1 MSKITRRHLVHFC
14 AAVLIVAAAALAADQ
29 RPVEPTFLRRA
40 LPDGDV
46 DQHPCRWR
54 PLFGEGDAEA
64 RVARGVVRYAVV
76 DINELNE
83 PCRTPVKPNE
93 EQVAVVLEGTG
104 RLDYAGQRLDLKAH
118 DFVYLPPGV
127 ERRFSGKIRLI
138 LMGFRLPEG
147 VESLTPEKPLMANW
161 DDVALQQV
169 GGHPPTT
176 LYRLM
181 MGDVNSKRDRI
192 AAGRVLTSLY
202 IMEFAPGGTNA
213 PHHHDTEEEIYLVLS
228 GKGEMVAGGGVDG
241 TENRVPAKPGDA
253 FFFRLNCTVGFYS
266 STDPGNRTVILAVRS
281 LYPRRNR

>member
-1 MSKITRRHLVHFC
+1 MKRYIFFL
-14 AAVLIVAAAALAADQ
+14 LAASAAWAQ
-29 RPVEPTFLRRA
+29 HSAVEPTFLRRA
-40 LPDGDV
+40 LPEGGV
-46 DQHPCRWR
+46 PGQGCRVT

-76 DINELNE
+76 DINEQSDL
-83 PCRTPVKPNE
+83 CRTPVRSSE
-93 EQVAVVLEGTG
+93 EQVAVVLDGNG
-104 RLDYAGQRLDLKAH
+104 RLDYAGQAVTLKAH

-127 ERRFSGKIRLI
+127 ERSIKGKLRFI
-138 LMGFRLPEG
+138 LMGFRLPAG
-147 VESLTPEKPLMANW
+147 VEAPAPEKPLIANW
-161 DDVALQQV
+161 DDVPLQQV

-181 MGDVNSKRDRI
+181 MGDTNSKRDRI

-213 PHHHDTEEEIYLVLS
+213 PHHHDTEEEIYLLLG

-241 TENRVPAKPGDA
+241 TENRLRVKPGDA

-266 STDPGNRTVILAVRS
+266 DADSGNKAVMLAVRS
-281 LYPRRNR
+281 LYPRRVR